1 MFAIRCLPPGCPQP
15 RECFE
20 YLQRRTWWRNDR
32 YPGKQLNG
40 LMGTWKGIGR
50 DGHGGTQTERDLQI
64 NVPKHLTDCQ
74 MRTGVGQTEGQISRR
89 AESAKAD
96 KQTVQNVL

>member
-1 MFAIRCLPPGCPQP
+1 MEAHRQ
-15 RECFE
+15 
-20 YLQRRTWWRNDR
+20 
-32 YPGKQLNG
+32 
-40 LMGTWKGIGR
+40 
-50 DGHGGTQTERDLQI
+50 RDLQI
-64 NVPKHLTDCQ
+64 NVPKHFTDCQ